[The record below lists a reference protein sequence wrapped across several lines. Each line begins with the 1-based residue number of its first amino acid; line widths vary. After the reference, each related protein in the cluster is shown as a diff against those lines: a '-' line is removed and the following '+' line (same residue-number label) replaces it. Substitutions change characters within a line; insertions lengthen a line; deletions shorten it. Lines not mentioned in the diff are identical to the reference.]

1 MTIRT
6 LTPSILHRR
15 DAAPKVALI
24 GAPTD
29 LGSGQTGAA
38 LGPAA
43 LRDAG
48 LAAALRRRGF
58 MVSDRGDAGV
68 VNTPGRRV
76 DGCEH
81 LNEVAASCQAVRD
94 AVGAALVEGQLPLLM
109 GGDHS
114 LAIGSLAAVAR
125 HCAAAGRPLSV
136 LWLDAH
142 TDFNTPDS
150 SPSSRIYGMPVA
162 VAAGEGHAALLGLGH
177 AVPMIDVGR
186 FALIG
191 ARSIDPLEAERVRA
205 RGLRVHTMA
214 DVRRRGIVEVTEEAL
229 AAAARDG
236 AHLHVSFDVD
246 FLDPEVAPGTGLT
259 EPDGPS
265 LGEAEACLRLV
276 ADSGLLGSFDLVELA
291 PAMDPSGA
299 TARRVIGLV
308 EQAFAPVPAMARK
321 KARRAVGAS
330 R

>member
-1 MTIRT
+1 MTVRT

-15 DAAPKVALI
+15 RVALI

-38 LGPAA
+38 LGPQG

-48 LAAALRRRGF
+48 LAAALRGAGYA
-58 MVSDRGDAGV
+58 VSDRGDAPV
-68 VNTPGRRV
+68 VNRPGEAI

-81 LNEVAASCQAVRD
+81 LHEIAASCAAVRD
-94 AVGAALVEGQLPLLM
+94 AVGAALADGQVPLLM

-125 HCAAAGRPLSV
+125 HCAAQRRPLTV

-142 TDFNTPDS
+142 TDFNTPAS
-150 SPSSRIYGMPVA
+150 SPSGKIYGMPVA
-162 VAAGEGHAALLGLGH
+162 VAAGEGHPALTRLGH
-177 AVPMIDVGR
+177 AAPMVEVGR
-186 FALIG
+186 FAMIG
-191 ARSIDPLEAERVRA
+191 ARSIDPLEAERVRE
-205 RGLRVHTMA
+205 RGLRVYTMA
-214 DVRRRGIVEVTEEAL
+214 EVRRRGIDAVTAEAL
-229 AAAARDG
+229 VRTLQEG

-246 FLDPEVAPGTGLT
+246 FLDPAVAPGTGLH
-259 EPDGPS
+259 EADGPT
-265 LGEAEACLRLV
+265 LAEAASCLRQV
-276 ADSGLLGSFDLVELA
+276 AETGLLGSFDLVELA
-291 PAMDPSGA
+291 PGADASGV
-299 TARRVIGLV
+299 TARRVVGLV
-308 EQAFAPVPAMARK
+308 EQAFARAPAITRK

>member
-1 MTIRT
+1 M
-6 LTPSILHRR
+6 
-15 DAAPKVALI
+15 ALI

-38 LGPAA
+38 RGPAA
-43 LRDAG
+43 LREAG
-48 LAAALRRRGF
+48 IAAALRRHGF
-58 MVSDRGDAGV
+58 MVSDRGDADV
-68 VNTPGRRV
+68 VNTTGGVV

-81 LNEVAASCQAVRD
+81 LIEVAASCRAVRD
-94 AVGAALVEGQLPLLM
+94 AVAAALDNDQLPLLM

-125 HCAAAGRPLSV
+125 HCAAIRRPLSV

-142 TDFNTPDS
+142 TDFNTPES

-162 VAAGEGHAALLGLGH
+162 VAAGEGHPALLALGH
-177 AVPMIDVGR
+177 AVPMVDVAR
-186 FALIG
+186 FSLIG
-191 ARSIDPLEAERVRA
+191 ARSIDPLEAVRVREA
-205 RGLRVHTMA
+205 GLRVYTMA
-214 DVRRRGIVEVTEEAL
+214 DVRRRGIAAVAGEAL
-229 AAAARDG
+229 EGAAREG

-246 FLDPEVAPGTGLT
+246 FLDPEVAPGTGLA

-265 LGEAEACLRLV
+265 LAEAQACLRQIGE
-276 ADSGLLGSFDLVELA
+276 SGLLGSFDLVELA

-299 TARRVIGLV
+299 TAKRLIGLI
-308 EQAFAPVPAMARK
+308 EHAFAPAAAAQGEK

>member
-1 MTIRT
+1 MTVRT
-6 LTPSILHRR
+6 LAPSILHRR
-15 DAAPKVALI
+15 RVALI

-29 LGSGQTGAA
+29 LGSGRTGAA
-38 LGPAA
+38 RGPSG

-48 LAAALRRRGF
+48 LAAALHGLGCA
-58 MVSDRGDAGV
+58 VSDRGDAPV
-68 VNTPGRRV
+68 VNRPGRTV

-81 LNEVAASCQAVRD
+81 LHEIAASCAAVRD
-94 AVGAALVEGQLPLLM
+94 AVGAALADGQVPLLM

-125 HCAAAGRPLSV
+125 HCATQRRPLSV

-150 SPSSRIYGMPVA
+150 SPSGKIYGMPVA
-162 VAAGEGHAALLGLGH
+162 VAAGEGHPALAGLGH
-177 AVPMIDVGR
+177 AMPMIAVDR
-186 FALIG
+186 FATIG

-205 RGLRVHTMA
+205 RGLRVYTMA
-214 DVRRRGIVEVTEEAL
+214 DMRRRGIEAVTAEAL
-229 AAAARDG
+229 ARTVREG

-246 FLDPEVAPGTGLT
+246 FLDPEVAPGTGLH

-265 LGEAEACLRLV
+265 LAQAASCLRQV
-276 ADSGLLGSFDLVELA
+276 AETGLLGSFDLVELA
-291 PAMDPSGA
+291 PAADPSGV

-308 EQAFAPVPAMARK
+308 EQAFAIPAIGRK
-321 KARRAVGAS
+321 KARRAGGAS